1 MKNSSRKT
9 LTILGST
16 GSVGVNTL
24 RVVQEHS
31 GYFEVVG
38 LAAASSAGLL
48 KEQIEIFRP
57 KAVYLKDKTA
67 AAEIQSSHGSKLKV
81 FMEEPAPRDASNGH
95 SVSGDGLA
103 AFTKYVDADILMAA
117 SAGTTALSSV
127 LEALKNGKRVALA
140 NKEILVIAGG
150 LVMEAI
156 KTNPKAMLL
165 PVDSEHNAIFQC
177 LQGSGKAEKIIL
189 TGSGGPLKD
198 LAQELFASVSKEVV
212 INHPKWKMGRK
223 ISVDSATLMNKG
235 LEIIE
240 ASWIFDMPID
250 KIEVLIHP
258 EAVIHSMVEFK
269 DGSVIAQLGVTDMR
283 LPIQYALS
291 YPERLGVA
299 AELKVD
305 FRKIKELTFSEPDRG
320 KFPCLDIALHAAKR
334 SGSAPCVLSAADE
347 VAVGAYLEDRIDF
360 LKIPSIIEK
369 VLSSHRHV
377 ANPNLKEIRSIHD
390 WAAEETRRLC
400 QMY

>member
-24 RVVQEHS
+24 RVVQGHPEH
-31 GYFEVVG
+31 FEVVG
-38 LAAASSAGLL
+38 LAAASSTSLL
-48 KEQIEIFRP
+48 RQQIEVFRP
-57 KAVYLKDKTA
+57 KAVYLKDQTA
-67 AAEIQSSHGSKLKV
+67 AQEIRNSHGSKLQV
-81 FMEEPAPRDASNGH
+81 FTEDRG
-95 SVSGDGLA
+95 GDGLA
-103 AFTKYVDADILMAA
+103 EFTGTVDADILMAA

-127 LEALKNGKRVALA
+127 LDALKNGKRVALA

-150 LVMEAI
+150 LVME
-156 KTNPKAMLL
+156 TLKASPRATLL

-177 LQGSGKAEKIIL
+177 LQGSGKAEKILL

-198 LAQELFASVSKEVV
+198 MPSDRFAGISKEVV
-212 INHPKWKMGRK
+212 INHPKWKMGKK

-235 LEIIE
+235 LEMIE
-240 ASWIFDMPID
+240 ASWMFDMPID

-269 DGSVIAQLGVTDMR
+269 DGSVLAQLGVTDMR
-283 LPIQYALS
+283 LPIQYSLS
-291 YPERLGVA
+291 FPERLAVSP
-299 AELKVD
+299 ELKVD
-305 FRKIKELTFSEPDRG
+305 FRKIKALTFSEPDRA
-320 KFPCLDIALHAAKR
+320 KFPCLDIALGAAKS

-347 VAVGAYLEDRIDF
+347 IAVGAYLEDRIDF
-360 LKIPSIIEK
+360 LQIPSIIEK
-369 VLSSHRHV
+369 VLASHRHV
-377 ANPNLKEIRSIHD
+377 ANPGLKEIRSIHD

-400 QMY
+400 QMR

>member
-1 MKNSSRKT
+1 MTRSPKKS

-24 RVVQEHS
+24 RVVREHS
-31 GYFEVVG
+31 EHFEVAG
-38 LAAASSAGLL
+38 LAAASSAELL
-48 KEQIEIFRP
+48 EDQIKAFRP
-57 KAVYLKDKTA
+57 VAVYLKDKA
-67 AAEIQSSHGSKLKV
+67 AALKIQRAHGSKLKV
-81 FMEEPAPRDASNGH
+81 FTEEGGTSSNGH
-95 SVSGDGLA
+95 AASGDGLA
-103 AFTKYVDADILMAA
+103 AFTRFVDADILVAA
-117 SAGTTALSSV
+117 SAGSTALSSV
-127 LEALKNGKRVALA
+127 LEALERGKRVALA

-150 LVMEAI
+150 LVMETMR
-156 KTNPKAMLL
+156 KNPKASLL
-165 PVDSEHNAIFQC
+165 PVDSEHSAIFQC
-177 LQGSGKAEKIIL
+177 LQGSGEVEKLIL

-198 LAQELFASVSKEVV
+198 LSRDRFAGISKEVV

-235 LEIIE
+235 LEMIE
-240 ASWIFDMPID
+240 ASWIFGMPID

-258 EAVIHSMVEFK
+258 EAVIHSMVEFR
-269 DGSVIAQLGVTDMR
+269 DGSVLAQLGVTDMR

-291 YPERLGVA
+291 YPKRLSVT
-299 AELKVD
+299 AELKLD

-347 VAVGAYLEDRIDF
+347 IAVGAYLEDRIDF
-360 LKIPSIIEK
+360 LEIPDIIEK

-377 ANPNLKEIRSIHD
+377 AKPNLNEIRSIHD

-400 QMY
+400 QTR